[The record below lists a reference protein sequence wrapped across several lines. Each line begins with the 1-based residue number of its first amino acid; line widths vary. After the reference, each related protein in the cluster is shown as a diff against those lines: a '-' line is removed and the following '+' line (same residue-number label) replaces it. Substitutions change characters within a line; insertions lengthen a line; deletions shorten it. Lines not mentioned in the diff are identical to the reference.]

1 MAKTPLKT
9 KTLGGAWPALAN
21 QAAVDFLASNISQ
34 GKVAQAY
41 IFTGPPDLGKFSL
54 ATSFARNLLASDST
68 LAAEFL
74 DRPQTNESSDFSA
87 LSGDIHILQVE
98 DGKKNISIE
107 QTRAFIKILSFSSFL
122 NSYKIGIIREA
133 EKLSIEAA
141 NSLLKTL
148 EESQP
153 KVVIILTVN
162 DLSSL
167 PATLVSRSQIL
178 YFYPLSSDLIYDYLV
193 KEEEC
198 DRNLARD
205 LANLSAGR
213 PLRALMFFQDSEAY
227 ADYLKIAKVFLD
239 SFGQSLNQRLLALAD
254 ILPKN
259 YGDSDPLS
267 GARSILE
274 IWQSLTRDLLLI
286 NLEVKELVQ
295 HSVLMSELLS
305 VSASLKQFNDEA
317 ARLYL
322 VSLLERIKTAQIYLS
337 SYVSPNNV
345 LENIL
350 LNL

>member
-9 KTLGGAWPALAN
+9 KTLGGAWPALGN
-21 QAAVDFLASNISQ
+21 QAAVDFLANNISQ

-41 IFTGPPDLGKFSL
+41 IFAGPADLGKFSL
-54 ATSFARNLLASDST
+54 ASAFARNLLAADST
-68 LAAEFL
+68 LAADFL
-74 DRPQTNESSDFSA
+74 DRPQADQKSDFSG

-98 DGKKNISIE
+98 EGKKNISIE
-107 QTRAFIKILSFSSFL
+107 QTRAFIKILGLSSFL

-133 EKLSIEAA
+133 EKLSLEAA

-162 DLSSL
+162 DLGAL

-178 YFYPLSSDLIYDYLV
+178 YFHPVSSEIIYDYLV
-193 KEEEC
+193 KEEKC

-205 LANLSAGR
+205 LANLAAGR

-227 ADYLKIAKVFLD
+227 DSYQVVAKIFLNA
-239 SFGQSLNQRLLALAD
+239 FNQNLNQSLAALAT
-254 ILPKN
+254 IFPKN
-259 YGDSDPLS
+259 YSEDPLG
-267 GARSILE
+267 GAKGILE
-274 IWQSLTRDLLLI
+274 IWQSLVRDLLLI
-286 NLEVKELVQ
+286 NLEAKELVQ
-295 HSVLMSELLS
+295 HSALTNELQS
-305 VSASLKQFNDEA
+305 ASASLGQSDGESIRF
-317 ARLYL
+317 YL
-322 VSLLERIKTAQIYLS
+322 VNLLEKIRMGQLYLS
-337 SYVSPNNV
+337 SYVNPLNV